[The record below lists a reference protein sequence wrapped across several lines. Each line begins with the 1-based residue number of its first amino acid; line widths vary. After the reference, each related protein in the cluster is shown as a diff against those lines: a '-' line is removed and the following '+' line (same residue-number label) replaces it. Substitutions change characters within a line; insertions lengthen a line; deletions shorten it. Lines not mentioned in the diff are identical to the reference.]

1 VGAQLIQ
8 LLEQEARVEKDQA
21 LKEAETKAAEII
33 EAARRE
39 AQETETAA
47 RGRVEAEQAQARARA
62 ASTASLR
69 AAALV
74 LAAKDEAIRQ
84 VFEQAE
90 AELRQAAANPQPRGA
105 VLRSL
110 LHEAAQGLSGGGRL
124 TVDTSDADVAAVR
137 DACRELGLD
146 ADVREAADVA
156 DGVRVASADGRV
168 IVENTLGSRLARAR
182 REMVSKVAEMLW
194 RR

>member
-21 LKEAETKAAEII
+21 LKEAETKAGEII
-33 EAARRE
+33 EAARRD
-39 AQETETAA
+39 AQEIEAAA

-74 LAAKDEAIRQ
+74 LAAKDQAIGQ
-84 VFEQAE
+84 VFERAE
-90 AELRQAAANPQPRGA
+90 AELRQAAANPQVRGA

-110 LHEAAQGLSGGGRL
+110 LREAARDLSGGGRL
-124 TVDTSDADVAAVR
+124 TVETSGSDAAAVR
-137 DACRELGLD
+137 DGCRELGLD
-146 ADVREAADVA
+146 AEVREAADVA

-168 IVENTLGSRLARAR
+168 VVENTLGSRLARAR

-194 RR
+194 RG

>member
-1 VGAQLIQ
+1 VGTQLIQ

-21 LKEAETKAAEII
+21 LQEAQAKAAEIAAAAAKEAAEI
-33 EAARRE
+33 EAEARRR
-39 AQETETAA
+39 A
-47 RGRVEAEQAQARARA
+47 EAEQAQAQARA

-74 LAAKDEAIRQ
+74 LAAKDQAIRQ

-90 AELRQAAANPQPRGA
+90 AELHQAAGNPQRRAA

-110 LHEAAQGLSGGGRL
+110 LREAAKDLAAGGRV
-124 TVDTSDADVAAVR
+124 TVEAARGDAAAVR
-137 DACRELGLD
+137 EACREIGLD
-146 ADVREAADVA
+146 AEVREAADVS
-156 DGVRVASADGRV
+156 DGVRVASADGRMV
-168 IVENTLGSRLARAR
+168 VENTLGSRLARAR
-182 REMVSKVAEMLW
+182 REMVSRVAETLW